1 MDRFWISP
9 AKWQSPF
16 SLKDE
21 EAHHCRRVMR
31 KRVGDAVEI
40 FDGQG
45 HHAPARIIAFGSN
58 NVQLELSG
66 DVKRSDSGLQ
76 VELAVGIPKGKT
88 FDLIIQKAVEL
99 GVSRIQ
105 PLITEQGMVRIEAKD
120 FEKKRSKWNRVALEA
135 SKQCGQDW
143 LPEVLEPQHFFDWM
157 RNREFAEVELV
168 GALKDCAVP
177 LCKCLPVIGNISSIR
192 VLVGPEG
199 DLSTVEYDL
208 SKAEGF
214 SFVSLGKL
222 VLRVETAVFYI
233 LSNISGY
240 FEGDGRIS

>member
-9 AKWQSPF
+9 AKWQAPF

-31 KRVGDAVEI
+31 KRVGDVIEI

-45 HHAPARIIAFGSN
+45 SHAEARIIGLGSN
-58 NVQLELSG
+58 EVQLELSG
-66 DVKRSDSGLQ
+66 EVKRSDPGLQ

-105 PLITEQGMVRIEAKD
+105 PLMTEQGMVRIEAKD
-120 FEKKRSKWNRVALEA
+120 LEKKSLKWNRLALEA

-143 LPEVLEPQHFFDWM
+143 LPEVLEPQCFSDWM
-157 RNREFAEVELV
+157 KNRKPAEVELV
-168 GALKDCAVP
+168 GALKEGAVP
-177 LCKCLPVIGNISSIR
+177 LCKQLSIIENISSIR

-199 DLSTVEYDL
+199 DLSAEEYDL
-208 SKAEGF
+208 AKAEGF

-222 VLRVETAVFYI
+222 VLRVETAAFFV
-233 LSNISGY
+233 LSNLFGH
-240 FEGDGRIS
+240 FEGDVRML